1 MTVMDGSNFLLTQ
14 IAPLAVRT
22 MVLAAVAGGALA
34 AFRVKSSP
42 LRLSTWTLVLYAAI
56 AMPLLGWLLPPL
68 DVNMPES
75 FTSFVS
81 RTAPEAQPAKVVAA
95 RKFGGAYRTA
105 VVESKTRSSARTSEK
120 QAIEVSPAPSLPSAL
135 PRPAFSWSTS
145 IAGLYLAVV
154 AFLAFRLIIGLL
166 LGMKLVRRSRT
177 IAEPRLISRLKS
189 RQRAL
194 QLQFMLQARESELIS
209 VPVTVGVMRS
219 IIVLPAGWR
228 DWNDA
233 KLDAVIAHEASHVSR
248 RDALTQCLA
257 LAHRAVFWFSPLSW
271 WLYSHLADLAE
282 QTSDEAALS
291 SGADRND
298 YARTLLGFFEALRTS
313 PGRVWWQGVSMAK
326 AGQAEERLERILAW
340 KKAGG
345 AVTMSLKKSFSVAI
359 IALAV
364 PVVYVAASV
373 RPANQAQI
381 TAVASSQAQEL
392 TPPPAA
398 APVAPTAGVVAPS
411 SLVTPPP
418 AVAAPMT
425 AVATPVAPVAP
436 PAIWPGRS
444 HGTGRSHGGYSY
456 SYGYDD
462 EQRFVIVTGNSDS
475 LTMSGSSED
484 AHHVQRLRKQIS
496 GDFIWFERDEKPYII
511 RDQATINRARA
522 LWAPQEELGKKQEEL
537 GKQQEELGKQQ
548 EELGAKMEQVK
559 IDVPDMTAEL
569 DKLKAKLQ
577 KLGSTATMDQIGDLQ
592 SEIGELQSK
601 IGEIQSRAGE
611 KQSKLGDEQGVLGE
625 KQGKLGEKQGEL
637 GEQQAKLAEEAT
649 RKMKSLLD
657 ESIKNGTALPEP
669 ASDGSGTI

>member
-14 IAPLAVRT
+14 IAPPALRT
-22 MVLAAVAGGALA
+22 MVLAAAAGAALA
-34 AFRVKSSP
+34 AFRVKSSS

-68 DVNMPES
+68 NVNMPVS
-75 FTSFVS
+75 FATVASGITPS
-81 RTAPEAQPAKVVAA
+81 TQPAKVVAP

-154 AFLAFRLIIGLL
+154 AFLTFRLIIGLL

-177 IAEPRLISRLKS
+177 IGEPRLTSRLES

-209 VPVTVGVMRS
+209 VPVTVGVVRS

-233 KLDAVIAHEASHVSR
+233 KLDAVIAHEASHVAR

-271 WLYSHLADLAE
+271 WLYGHLANLAE

-326 AGQAEERLERILAW
+326 TGQAEERLERILTW

-373 RPANQAQI
+373 RPASQAQT
-381 TAVASSQAQEL
+381 TAVAPQAQEL
-392 TPPPAA
+392 TPPPSAV
-398 APVAPTAGVVAPS
+398 APVAPTARVAAPS
-411 SLVTPPP
+411 KPPTPPP
-418 AVAAPMT
+418 AAI
-425 AVATPVAPVAP
+425 ATTVAPVAP
-436 PAIWPGRS
+436 PAAWSVQSRGAGRS
-444 HGTGRSHGGYSY
+444 HSGYRY

-548 EELGAKMEQVK
+548 EELGARMEQVK

-625 KQGKLGEKQGEL
+625 KQGKLGEQQGKL
-637 GEQQAKLAEEAT
+637 GEEQAKLAEEAT